1 MLLNKSMSDN
11 TANTLTTIIVVSGI
25 CFLVMTIKGCQQHD
39 ADMLKSHTLAEKQM
53 MLQAGY
59 VQEVMPSAYITT
71 WKKKNDDGNN
81 NNK

>member
-1 MLLNKSMSDN
+1 MFLNNSMSDN
-11 TANTLTTIIVVSGI
+11 TTTVIICTIIVTGI
-25 CFLVMTIKGCQQHD
+25 CSIVGMIKGCTVDD
-39 ADMLKSHTLAEKQM
+39 ANGSKANALAEKQM